1 MPKVKTLKMLSVN
14 RRNLLSA
21 LLISA
26 VIFASILTV
35 TEFRAYAATSA
46 YVDPAQIVLDPAT
59 NGTIG
64 TLFNVTVWVNGVE
77 DMKTWQ
83 VKMSFNHSMINITR
97 WYEPTWD
104 PNYVFY
110 GKTTLPVPGPSNV
123 RYEYVNE
130 TSGWLGVG
138 SALFPAPSPGGGFTG
153 NGLLCIL
160 QFNVT
165 AAPPEGEVY
174 TTELYINYPSDTFWI
189 KAGESAK
196 RAFDSYTPGT
206 VTLIPEFIA
215 LIMLMGLVAST
226 TTAAA
231 LARKNRNKHE

>member
-1 MPKVKTLKMLSVN
+1 MKALCVK
-14 RRNLLSA
+14 RRSLLSA

-26 VIFASILTV
+26 IIFASILSM
-35 TEFRAYAATSA
+35 TEFRVFAATSA
-46 YVDPAQIVLDPAT
+46 YVSPDLIVLDPAT

-64 TLFNVTVWVNGVE
+64 TLFNVTVWVTGVE

-104 PNYVFY
+104 PDYVFY
-110 GKTTLPVPGPSNV
+110 GKTTLPVPGPVNV

-130 TSGWLGVG
+130 TSGWIGVG
-138 SALFPAPSPGGGFTG
+138 SAIFPAPSPGNGFTG
-153 NGLLCIL
+153 DGLLCIL

-165 AAPPEGEVY
+165 ASPPEGELY
-174 TTELYINYPSDTFWI
+174 TTQLYINYPTDTFWI
-189 KAGESAK
+189 KAGESTK

-206 VTLIPEFIA
+206 VTIIPEFIA
-215 LIMLMGLVAST
+215 LIMLIGLVVST
-226 TTAAA
+226 VTVTLSRKHVRKVKTA
-231 LARKNRNKHE
+231 